1 MDHLNKRVN
10 EYTGYQGD
18 SSNKLADLKSQQ
30 DAAKAAIAALDAA
43 NQELKAAKDALAQT
57 SITDQSSVDYQKLQD
72 AVTVA

>member
-18 SSNKLADLKSQQ
+18 STNKLADLKSQQ

-43 NQELKAAKDALAQT
+43 NQTLKDAKFAL
-57 SITDQSSVDYQKLQD
+57 DSSPAWHRTAKAIRSSRMLSP
-72 AVTVA
+72 